1 MVAGGN
7 GERGQCSEVSTPS
20 ELADKT
26 DFQMS
31 TVQSLRWDGLGLLRV
46 DHRKLLGGSN
56 VAQSFVGANSAR
68 PCRFFRSSATASC
81 SASSVRKLELT
92 PFRRTSRSASCK

>member
-1 MVAGGN
+1 MED
-7 GERGQCSEVSTPS
+7 ERGQCTELSTPA

-31 TVQSLRWDGLGLLRV
+31 SVQSLRWDGLGLLRI
-46 DHRKLLGGSN
+46 DHRKPLGGGN
-56 VAQSFVGANSAR
+56 DAQSFVGANELGQTVPLLQVER
-68 PCRFFRSSATASC
+68 ASC

-92 PFRRTSRSASCK
+92 PFRLTSRSASCK